1 MSDSDS
7 SSSTEKPSK
16 TLVSLNE
23 FRRKYKKEN
32 NNSSQHVSNSTHQHG
47 ESDDDA
53 TLNEIGKFDESY
65 VYEKENDFLRFS
77 SRSSSHLVLIND
89 SISMFY
95 SDSDRTDCVS
105 DLGQEAGDECDTDD
119 LLDVEYIDKSNRQEV
134 EKNHQAAEKKKQSK
148 AKAAKKA
155 QENQPK
161 KRKKLLRKRSKNSES
176 AVTRSPI
183 ASSRGCRSVGG
194 TPVLIRRNEKAV
206 ERRNLDTPLSN
217 RSNSLTFSEVHLI
230 HSRMLAISE
239 SEKALIKADLE
250 ADIKYRQLIN
260 EAESI
265 LVSMKSNVTPKE
277 VPTTAV
283 ISSPRRVCNVPTN
296 KRVEMLRNC
305 EVDLKRELSKT
316 SNYSITTSKFVDAPP
331 TNAHSIINKR
341 LEMLR
346 YETSVSAP
354 SSPKTNRVAPIKT
367 HVTNFIYQNE
377 MELISRREPSSSKS
391 PTKSPGKSPARSPA
405 PLRRRF
411 LTPKQ
416 DADTDSESDNKSS
429 HSRVSG
435 KENLL
440 KKVGRIKVE
449 HEAAKNNQP
458 MISFRS
464 VVCNNAEAED
474 LFFPQSEPLKRKIY
488 SCNSTIDKIQR
499 SLDFDSG

>member
-1 MSDSDS
+1 MIDRHFPILIF
-7 SSSTEKPSK
+7 ST
-16 TLVSLNE
+16 
-23 FRRKYKKEN
+23 
-32 NNSSQHVSNSTHQHG
+32 
-47 ESDDDA
+47 
-53 TLNEIGKFDESY
+53 
-65 VYEKENDFLRFS
+65 
-77 SRSSSHLVLIND
+77 
-89 SISMFY
+89 FY

-119 LLDVEYIDKSNRQEV
+119 LLDVEYIDKSNRQET
-134 EKNHQAAEKKKQSK
+134 EKGHQSAEKKKQSK
-148 AKAAKKA
+148 AKAAKKG
-155 QENQPK
+155 QEK
-161 KRKKLLRKRSKNSES
+161 KRKKMLKKRSKNSES
-176 AVTRSPI
+176 GMRSPI
-183 ASSRGCRSVGG
+183 ASNRGCRSVGG
-194 TPVLIRRNEKAV
+194 TPVSIRRNEKAS
-206 ERRNLDTPLSN
+206 ERRQLEAPLTT
-217 RSNSLTFSEVHLI
+217 RCNSLTFSEVHLI

-250 ADIKYRQLIN
+250 ADVKYKQLIN

-265 LVSMKSNVTPKE
+265 LVSMKTNTAPKE
-277 VPTTAV
+277 VPLAV

-316 SNYSITTSKFVDAPP
+316 SQKFVDAPP
-331 TNAHSIINKR
+331 ANAHSIIHKR

-377 MELISRREPSSSKS
+377 IEIVQRREPSNKMS
-391 PTKSPGKSPARSPA
+391 PKSPA

-416 DADTDSESDNKSS
+416 DEDSDSEEDNKSS
-429 HSRVSG
+429 HSRASG
-435 KENLL
+435 KENSF
-440 KKVGRIKVE
+440 KKINKIRVE
-449 HEAAKNNQP
+449 VEPPKSNQP

-499 SLDFDSG
+499 SLDFDSGLMNEFSSFGIGSLSFEEKKTVGKLEKSSKVC

>member
-1 MSDSDS
+1 M
-7 SSSTEKPSK
+7 
-16 TLVSLNE
+16 
-23 FRRKYKKEN
+23 
-32 NNSSQHVSNSTHQHG
+32 
-47 ESDDDA
+47 
-53 TLNEIGKFDESY
+53 
-65 VYEKENDFLRFS
+65 
-77 SRSSSHLVLIND
+77 
-89 SISMFY
+89 
-95 SDSDRTDCVS
+95 
-105 DLGQEAGDECDTDD
+105 GQEAGDECDTDD
-119 LLDVEYIDKSNRQEV
+119 LLDVEYIDKSNRQES
-134 EKNHQAAEKKKQSK
+134 EKSHQAVDKKKQMKSK
-148 AKAAKKA
+148 PNKKI

-161 KRKKLLRKRSKNSES
+161 KRKKLLRKRNKNSES
-176 AVTRSPI
+176 CASRSPI
-183 ASSRGCRSVGG
+183 SNRGCRSVGG
-194 TPVLIRRNEKAV
+194 TPVSIRRNEKAS
-206 ERRNLDTPLSN
+206 ERRHLEAPLSN

-230 HSRMLAISE
+230 HSRMLSISE

-250 ADIKYRQLIN
+250 ADVKYRQLIN

-265 LVSMKSNVTPKE
+265 LVSMKSNTTTVKE
-277 VPTTAV
+277 VPTTV

-316 SNYSITTSKFVDAPP
+316 SNKFADAPP

-341 LEMLR
+341 LELLR

-377 MELISRREPSSSKS
+377 MELILRRESTSKSSSKS
-391 PTKSPGKSPARSPA
+391 PT

-416 DADTDSESDNKSS
+416 DADSDSESDNKSNR
-429 HSRVSG
+429 SRASG
-435 KENLL
+435 KENCC
-440 KKVGRIKVE
+440 KQISKVKIE
-449 HEAAKNNQP
+449 HEIAKTNQP

-488 SCNSTIDKIQR
+488 SCNSTIDKIQK
-499 SLDFDSG
+499 SLDFDSGLSH

>member
-1 MSDSDS
+1 MAC
-7 SSSTEKPSK
+7 
-16 TLVSLNE
+16 
-23 FRRKYKKEN
+23 F
-32 NNSSQHVSNSTHQHG
+32 
-47 ESDDDA
+47 
-53 TLNEIGKFDESY
+53 I
-65 VYEKENDFLRFS
+65 
-77 SRSSSHLVLIND
+77 
-89 SISMFY
+89 Y

-119 LLDVEYIDKSNRQEV
+119 LLDVEYIDKSSRQDT
-134 EKNHQAAEKKKQSK
+134 EKSHQAAEKKKQSK
-148 AKAAKKA
+148 SKANKKA

-161 KRKKLLRKRSKNSES
+161 KRKKMLRKRSKNSES
-176 AVTRSPI
+176 SVLRSPI
-183 ASSRGCRSVGG
+183 ASHRGCRSVGG
-194 TPVLIRRNEKAV
+194 TPVSIRRNEKAA
-206 ERRNLDTPLSN
+206 ERRQLETPLSN

-230 HSRMLAISE
+230 HNRMLAISE

-250 ADIKYRQLIN
+250 ADVKYRQLIH

-265 LVSMKSNVTPKE
+265 LVSMKTNSTPKE
-277 VPTTAV
+277 VPTTV

-316 SNYSITTSKFVDAPP
+316 SSGNKFVDAPP
-331 TNAHSIINKR
+331 TNAHAVIHKR

-346 YETSVSAP
+346 YETSMSAP

-377 MELISRREPSSSKS
+377 MELLPRRDSTSKIQ
-391 PTKSPGKSPARSPA
+391 PKSPA

-416 DADTDSESDNKSS
+416 DDSDSESDNKSTRS
-429 HSRVSG
+429 KG
-435 KENLL
+435 KENSS
-440 KKVGRIKVE
+440 KKLNKAKAE
-449 HEAAKNNQP
+449 PEPAKNNPP

-499 SLDFDSG
+499 SLDFDSGGWHNSASN